1 MVSVHGGMV
10 SPRRDLVSL
19 HNAVV
24 SRHGAKVSL
33 NGAMVSLNGAMVSL
47 NGAMVNL
54 NGAMVSL
61 NGAMVSLNGA
71 MVNLRGDLM
80 SFHAVEKP
88 CRNQCI
94 SDLDKGGAKT
104 KVVGTGKFRLP
115 RRLILR
121 LRCPRRNFNSAWRHV
136 EPMLRHGDASIL
148 FLAVL
153 EVG

>member
-24 SRHGAKVSL
+24 IRHGAK
-33 NGAMVSLNGAMVSL
+33 VSLNGAMVSL